1 MTHETDPGHNAGP
14 RRKVLW
20 LGAIVL
26 ACVAGAGGYAAHVA
40 QGRQAAAAQAPAL
53 VQGAAQAPLPAGEPL
68 VYFRSTATGE
78 SYGRVMA
85 VPVAAPGGE
94 RRLTPLQCDRVYFA
108 AGHGICLTA
117 ERGVTTT
124 YRADLFD
131 AAMKVTHQVP
141 LAGPPSRA
149 RVSPDGRL
157 AAMTVFI
164 AGHNYANTD
173 FTTRA
178 SVVDTA
184 TGRFVVDDLESFSV
198 TRQGQAFKPAN
209 ANFWGITFA
218 RDPNRFYAT
227 MGSGSERYLVEGD
240 LAARSMKVVH
250 DRVECP
256 SLSPD
261 NRRVAFKRRA
271 AADAGGR
278 VAWRIV
284 VLDLASGQETELT
297 REERSVDDQVEW
309 LSDTELAYALPDT
322 ATPAAASTTV
332 WALAAD
338 GSQPPRALMPF
349 AMSPAVV
356 RAGS

>member
-1 MTHETDPGHNAGP
+1 MTAPATTRRNA
-14 RRKVLW
+14 LW

-26 ACVAGAGGYAAHVA
+26 ACGAGAAGYAAYVA
-40 QGRQAAAAQAPAL
+40 QGRQAAAALAPPVAAAHPQA
-53 VQGAAQAPLPAGEPL
+53 VQASGEPQ

-78 SYGRVMA
+78 TYGRVM
-85 VPVAAPGGE
+85 VVSAAHPDGE
-94 RRLTPLQCDRVYFA
+94 RRMTPLQCDRVHYA

-131 AAMKVTHQVP
+131 ATMKVTHQVP

-149 RVSPDGRL
+149 RLSPDGRL

-178 SVVDTA
+178 SVVDTR
-184 TGRFVVDDLESFSV
+184 TGQYVVEDLETFSV
-198 TRQGQAFKPAN
+198 TRGGQAFKPAD

-227 MGSGSERYLVEGD
+227 MGSGTERYLVEGD
-240 LAARSMKVVH
+240 LAARSLKVVH

-261 NRRVAFKRRA
+261 NRRVAFKRRS

-284 VLDLASGQETELT
+284 VLDLASGQETELA

-322 ATPAAASTTV
+322 GGPSTAATTV

-338 GSQPPRALMPF
+338 GSGPPRALMPF
-349 AMSPAVV
+349 AMSPAMV
-356 RAGS
+356 RTGP